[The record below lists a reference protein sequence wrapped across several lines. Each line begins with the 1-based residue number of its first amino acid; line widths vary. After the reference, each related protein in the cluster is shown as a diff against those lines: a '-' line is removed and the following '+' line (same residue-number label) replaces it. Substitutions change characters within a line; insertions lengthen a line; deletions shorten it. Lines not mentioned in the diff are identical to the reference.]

1 MARRSYRK
9 GISLID
15 LMRTFPDEVGP
26 AGLFSSAF
34 RLLFLS

>member
-15 LMRTFPDEVGP
+15 LMRTFPDEIGP
-26 AGLFSSAF
+26 DSLFSSGF